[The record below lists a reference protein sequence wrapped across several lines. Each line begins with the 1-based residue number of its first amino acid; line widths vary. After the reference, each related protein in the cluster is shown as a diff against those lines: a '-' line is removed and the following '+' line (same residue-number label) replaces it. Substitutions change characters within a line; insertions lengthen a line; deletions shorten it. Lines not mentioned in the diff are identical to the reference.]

1 MKKSTLIVLVVAVA
15 LGAAVYYYDWKRG
28 TPKEDAA
35 EESKPA
41 FHFTVPNVNGLDITH
56 AGQKFV
62 LEKQNDAWQITQPIV
77 TGADGPTIDGIVTE
91 IAGANV
97 SRTITPSADLSPY
110 GLKQPALTASV
121 RLKDGTQHTLQFGDK
136 DFSGS
141 AVYAIV
147 DDAKQ
152 VSLIPAGIMET
163 ANKPLDDLRD
173 RAVLHFNTDNVQA
186 VDVKKP
192 SGEVVLAKQGSNWV
206 LQKPRETPASLSA
219 VTAMLEG
226 ISLGKFTT
234 VASETPTPQDLA
246 RYGLANPAV
255 TVTLTLKDGKQATL
269 QVGKKEGQEYD
280 ARDPSRPMV
289 FHVGD
294 TIYKKLDEGL
304 ADLRDKKI
312 YAFDADALSSIE
324 IHNHTTNETM
334 VCSKGTDK
342 TWKIDQPANV
352 KGKTADI
359 YKISAPLDSAE
370 ASEVIDSPS
379 ADIRARLAKPAL
391 EITFTETSG
400 KKTTLRFSVETE
412 GYVYAESTAG
422 TAVYKM
428 TKQTLDDLSF
438 KSDALGS

>member
-1 MKKSTLIVLVVAVA
+1 MKKSTLIVLVAAIA

-41 FHFTVPNVNGLDITH
+41 FHFTAPNVTGLDITRT
-56 AGQKFV
+56 GQHFV
-62 LEKQNDAWQITQPIV
+62 FEKQNDAWQMVQPIA
-77 TGADGPTIDGIVTE
+77 TAADGPTVEGIVTE

-97 SRTITPSADLSPY
+97 SRTITPGGDLTTY
-110 GLKQPALTASV
+110 GLKQPAVIASV
-121 RLKDGTQHTLQFGDK
+121 RLKDGTHHSLQFGDK

-152 VSLIPAGIMET
+152 VSLVPAGLIET
-163 ANKPLDDLRD
+163 ASKSLDDLRD
-173 RAVLHFNTDNVQA
+173 RAVLHFSTDDVQA
-186 VDVKKP
+186 VDVKKA
-192 SGEVVLAKQGSNWV
+192 SGEVTLAKQGSNWV
-206 LQKPRETPASLSA
+206 LQQPRQTPASLSA
-219 VTAMLEG
+219 VNAMLEG

-234 VASETPTPQDLA
+234 VASETPAPQDLA
-246 RYGLANPAV
+246 RYGLSKPE
-255 TVTLTLKDGKQATL
+255 VTLTLTLKGGKQAAL
-269 QVGKKEGQEYD
+269 QLGKKEGQEYD
-280 ARDPSRPMV
+280 ARDLSRPMV

-294 TIYKKLDEGL
+294 AIYKKLDVGL
-304 ADLRDKKI
+304 AELRDKKI
-312 YAFDADALSSIE
+312 YAFDANALSSVE
-324 IHNHTTNETM
+324 IHNHTTNETI
-334 VCSKGTDK
+334 VCTQGKDK
-342 TWKIDQPANV
+342 AWKIEQPANV

-391 EITFTETSG
+391 EIIFTETAG
-400 KKTTLRFSVETE
+400 GKTTLRFSEETE
-412 GYVYAESTAG
+412 GYVYVESSAG
-422 TAVYKM
+422 GAAYKI

-438 KSDALGS
+438 KADALGS

>member
-1 MKKSTLIVLVVAVA
+1 MKKSTLIILVAAVA
-15 LGAAVYYYDWKRG
+15 LGAAVYYYDWKR
-28 TPKEDAA
+28 TPKDNAA

-41 FHFTVPNVNGLDITH
+41 FHFTVPDVNGLDITH

-62 LEKQNDAWQITQPIV
+62 LEKQNDAWQMTQPIA
-77 TGADGPTIDGIVTE
+77 TGADGPTVEGIVTE
-91 IAGANV
+91 VAGANV
-97 SRTITPSADLSPY
+97 SRTITPSGDLSPY

-121 RLKDGTQHTLQFGDK
+121 RLKDGTRHSLQFGDK

-141 AVYAIV
+141 SVYAIV

-152 VSLIPAGIMET
+152 VSLIPAGIFET

-186 VDVKKP
+186 VEVKKP
-192 SGEVVLAKQGSNWV
+192 SGEVALVKQGSNWV
-206 LQKPRETPASLSA
+206 LQKPRETAASLNA
-219 VTAMLEG
+219 VTSMLEG

-246 RYGLANPAV
+246 RDGLANPAV

-269 QVGKKEGQEYD
+269 QVGKKDGQEYD

-294 TIYKKLDEGL
+294 TLYKKLDQGL
-304 ADLRDKKI
+304 AELRDKKI
-312 YAFDADALSSIE
+312 YAFDANALASIE
-324 IHNHTTNETM
+324 INNHSTNETM
-334 VCSKGTDK
+334 VCSKGADK
-342 TWKIDQPANV
+342 TWKIDQPVNV

-400 KKTTLRFSVETE
+400 KKTTLRFSEETE
-412 GYVYAESTAG
+412 GYVYAESTAS
-422 TAVYKM
+422 TAVYKI

-438 KSDALGS
+438 KADALGS

>member
-1 MKKSTLIVLVVAVA
+1 MKKSTLIILVVALA

-41 FHFTVPNVNGLDITH
+41 FHFTVPNVTGLDITRT
-56 AGQKFV
+56 GQHFV
-62 LEKQNDAWQITQPIV
+62 FEKQNDAWQMVQPIA
-77 TGADGPTIDGIVTE
+77 TGADGPTVEGIVTE

-97 SRTITPSADLSPY
+97 SRTITPGGDLSTY
-110 GLKQPALTASV
+110 GLKQPAVIASV
-121 RLKDGTQHTLQFGDK
+121 HLKDGTHHTLQFGDK

-152 VSLIPAGIMET
+152 VSLIPAGVMET
-163 ANKPLDDLRD
+163 ASKSLDDLRD
-173 RAVLHFNTDNVQA
+173 RAVLHFNTDDVQA
-186 VDVKKP
+186 VDVKKA
-192 SGEVVLAKQGSNWV
+192 SGEVSLAKQGSNWV

-219 VTAMLEG
+219 VNSMLEG
-226 ISLGKFTT
+226 IALGKFTT
-234 VASETPTPQDLA
+234 VASETPQDLA
-246 RYGLANPAV
+246 RYGLAKPAL
-255 TVTLTLKDGKQATL
+255 TLTLTLKGSNQATL
-269 QVGKKEGQEYD
+269 LLGKKEGQEYD

-289 FHVGD
+289 FHIGD
-294 TIYKKLDEGL
+294 TIYKKLDVGL
-304 ADLRDKKI
+304 AELRDKKI
-312 YAFDADALSSIE
+312 YAFDANALSSIE
-324 IHNHTTNETM
+324 IHNHSTNENI
-334 VCSKGTDK
+334 VCSQGKDK
-342 TWKIDQPANV
+342 TWQIEQPANV

-400 KKTTLRFSVETE
+400 RKTTVRFSEETE
-412 GYVYAESTAG
+412 GYVYVESSAG
-422 TAVYKM
+422 PAVYKI

-438 KSDALGS
+438 KADALGS